1 MKKPKILVID
11 DDKNICKELEY
22 YLRQDG
28 CRVVFAHD
36 GRTAIE
42 VFRRE
47 EPSIVILDLM
57 LPGVDGWQVLQAIRK
72 EREVPVI
79 LLTALNACEDKLTGF
94 DLGVD
99 DYVVKP
105 FDPRKVSVRVRA
117 HLRKQKSEED
127 AGEVLFVGNI
137 VLDSR
142 EYVVTCGGEK
152 VALTPKEFQL
162 LEYMIKNK
170 NKILSREQ
178 ILRQVWKYDYV
189 VKTRTIDMH
198 INRLR
203 HKLNSSGT
211 WKIKTVYGKG
221 YKFEVLLI

>member
-1 MKKPKILVID
+1 
-11 DDKNICKELEY
+11 
-22 YLRQDG
+22 
-28 CRVVFAHD
+28 
-36 GRTAIE
+36 
-42 VFRRE
+42 
-47 EPSIVILDLM
+47 
-57 LPGVDGWQVLQAIRK
+57 
-72 EREVPVI
+72 VI
-79 LLTALNACEDKLTGF
+79 LLTALNAREDKLTGF

-105 FDPRKVSVRVRA
+105 FDPRELSARVRA
-117 HLRKQKSEED
+117 HLRKQKLELED
-127 AGEVLFVGNI
+127 VGEVLIVGNI
-137 VLDSR
+137 VLDSKKH
-142 EYVVTCGGEK
+142 VVTCGGEK